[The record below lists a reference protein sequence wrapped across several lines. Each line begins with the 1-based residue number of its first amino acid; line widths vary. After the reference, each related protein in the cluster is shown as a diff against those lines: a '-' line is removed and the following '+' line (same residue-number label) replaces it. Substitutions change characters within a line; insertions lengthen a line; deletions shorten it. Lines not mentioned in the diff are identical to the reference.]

1 VSGEPGWRTYALAL
15 GVIAVV
21 ALLTLIAF
29 GSTTG
34 RILQTVSTPV

>member
-15 GVIAVV
+15 GVIAVIAV
-21 ALLTLIAF
+21 LSLVAF
-29 GSTTG
+29 GSSTG